1 MVTLLLISSF
11 ILSSFAQE
19 NENLTSDS
27 NDPISNIII
36 LNFSNI
42 IVESSV
48 TDLTSITGTIQN
60 NSTENVANLRVNVTL
75 YDANN
80 NTIMDASRFVSSP
93 FTVYEPNSTQS
104 FSFLM
109 SVEDFY
115 NYVATAYAERIP

>member
-1 MVTLLLISSF
+1 MLISSF

-109 SVEDFY
+109 SVKDFY